1 MSQSEHDRTIGNFV
15 HGKADA
21 ASNLMSLTIHGSRTL
36 LVGYGWAVY
45 AIKDSD
51 GDVIRYNGW
60 KGYSNTTSRHLNL
73 LDGFV
78 DFESDKKPQVDEI
91 LGLVDGEPPA

>member
-1 MSQSEHDRTIGNFV
+1 MSQSEHDKTVSKFITGAS
-15 HGKADA
+15 GS
-21 ASNLMSLTIHGSRTL
+21 ASNLMSIEIDGGRTL

-45 AIKDSD
+45 AIRDSD

-78 DFESDKKPQVDEI
+78 DFESDEAPEVDEI